1 LILPCLGIADYPDG
15 FYEVGR
21 IIDGDTFELTDG
33 TRVRLIGI
41 DAPEI
46 DEYCSEHARQR
57 LISLIYGKTVR
68 MEKDISETDQYK
80 MLLLR
85 YVYVG
90 ETFVNFTLVDE
101 GYAWAV
107 TYPPDVKYSSQLA
120 DAEKSARDNNRGC
133 LWSELIWEDFRGYLQ
148 VGCFITM
155 QITHVTYDDSE
166 ASE

>member
-1 LILPCLGIADYPDG
+1 MILPCLGIADYPDG
-15 FYEVGR
+15 FYEVDR

-57 LISLIYGKTVR
+57 LISLISGKTVY
-68 MEKDISETDQYK
+68 MEKDVSEIDQYK
-80 MLLLR
+80 RLLR
-85 YVYVG
+85 YIYVG
-90 ETFVNFTLVDE
+90 ATFVNFRLVYE

-107 TYPPDVKYSSQLA
+107 TYPPDIKYSSQLA

-133 LWSELIWEDFRGYLQ
+133 LWNDLTRDDLRGYFQ

-155 QITHVTYDDSE
+155 QITNVIKKLHNN
-166 ASE
+166 

>member
-1 LILPCLGIADYPDG
+1 MAIADYPDG
-15 FYEVGR
+15 FYKVGG
-21 IIDGDTFELTDG
+21 IIDGDTFELWDG
-33 TRVRLIGI
+33 TKVRLIGI
-41 DAPEI
+41 DAPEK
-46 DEYCSEHARQR
+46 DEYCSEPARQR
-57 LISLIYGKTVR
+57 LISLISGKNVYIK
-68 MEKDISETDQYK
+68 KDVSDTDKYQR
-80 MLLLR
+80 LLR

-107 TYPPDVKYSSQLA
+107 SYPPDIEYSSQLA

-133 LWSELIWEDFRGYLQ
+133 LWGELIWEDLRGFLQ

-155 QITHVTYDDSE
+155 QSAHVAYEDDSE